1 MAPPAEPLQI
11 VEHRSVLQELE
22 MSSPDTS
29 TAPAAPDTR
38 RKPREDEIDA
48 HGLTHP
54 GKVRRENQDHFLLCS
69 LRRQV
74 VVRASSIPDADGLLG
89 ESTRLASLAMV
100 ADGVGGAARGEVAS
114 RLALTAVTKY
124 VTRSMRCYYGSWE
137 SDQDFYDA
145 LQEGARQCHEELR
158 TLGERDLEYSGMATT
173 LTLYLGL
180 WPRAYLLQAGDSR
193 CYLLREGE
201 LTQITRDQTMAQE
214 MVDLGVM
221 KQEQVAGTRLEHT
234 LTSSIGG
241 RHTEPKVTRVDMTWG
256 NVLLLCSDGLT
267 RHVSDERIRDVLRS
281 MTSARQACET
291 LQQEALE
298 GGGTD
303 NITIVIGR
311 AVQAG

>member
-1 MAPPAEPLQI
+1 MPATDA
-11 VEHRSVLQELE
+11 R
-22 MSSPDTS
+22 
-29 TAPAAPDTR
+29 TARTTPAAE

-48 HGLTHP
+48 HGVTHA

-74 VVRASSIPDADGLLG
+74 VVRGSSIPEADSLLG

-100 ADGVGGAARGEVAS
+100 ADGVGGAARGETAS

-124 VTRSMRCYYGSWE
+124 VTRSLRCYYGAWD
-137 SDQDFYDA
+137 SDQEFYDA
-145 LQEGARQCHEELR
+145 LKEGAQQCHAELHR
-158 TLGERDLEYSGMATT
+158 LGEEDPDYSGMATT
-173 LTLYLGL
+173 LTLYLGV
-180 WPRAYLLQAGDSR
+180 WPRAYLLQVGDSR
-193 CYLLREGE
+193 CYLLRDGE
-201 LTQITRDQTMAQE
+201 LSQITRDQTMAQE

-221 KQEQVAGTRLEHT
+221 KREQVAGTRFEHT

-256 NVLLLCSDGLT
+256 HVLLLCSDGLT

-281 MTSARQACET
+281 MTSARQAAET
-291 LQQEALE
+291 LLQEALD

-303 NITIVIGR
+303 NITIVVGR
-311 AVQAG
+311 AVQGR